1 MSSGGFFFLSVVKK
15 KQQQTQQRRTWFRV
29 LCGLQQIKH
38 LLWHL
43 IENAL
48 QSMVDLANLSDME
61 ENKKDTRETKIGKVL
76 EKAVNIKG
84 YHISGIR

>member
-1 MSSGGFFFLSVVKK
+1 
-15 KQQQTQQRRTWFRV
+15 
-29 LCGLQQIKH
+29 
-38 LLWHL
+38 
-43 IENAL
+43 
-48 QSMVDLANLSDME
+48 MVDLANLSDME